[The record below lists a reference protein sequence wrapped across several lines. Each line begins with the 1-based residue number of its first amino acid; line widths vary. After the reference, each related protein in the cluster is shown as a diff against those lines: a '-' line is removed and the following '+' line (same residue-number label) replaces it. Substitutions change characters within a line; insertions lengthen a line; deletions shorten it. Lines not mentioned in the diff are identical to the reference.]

1 MRSVDKF
8 PNGKIL
14 GTLCMCLFNRQEVK
28 DLTVSHIGGRYRFVE
43 RSFRGGKLLTMR
55 QTDDFHSL
63 EDARGFVDSWLRAKE
78 RQSFEVDYNTIEF
91 DAEDG

>member
-1 MRSVDKF
+1 MLER
-8 PNGKIL
+8 
-14 GTLCMCLFNRQEVK
+14 TQEVK

-55 QTDDFHSL
+55 QTDDFHSP
-63 EDARGFVDSWLRAKE
+63 EDAQVFITSWLRGRE

-91 DAEDG
+91 NAED